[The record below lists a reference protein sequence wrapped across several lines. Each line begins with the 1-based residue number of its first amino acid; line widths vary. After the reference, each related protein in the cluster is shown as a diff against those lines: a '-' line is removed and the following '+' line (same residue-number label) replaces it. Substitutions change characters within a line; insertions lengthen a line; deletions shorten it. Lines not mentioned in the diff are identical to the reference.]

1 MRCKT
6 KLVCTDFVTETLD
19 FFNIVFPG
27 QYLKEVLN
35 ILTYRQTLPV
45 FMYISVVLVKKKKN
59 VVTFNVL
66 TDSRE
71 IKN

>member
-1 MRCKT
+1 MQNKIGLYRFC
-6 KLVCTDFVTETLD
+6 FVTETLD

-45 FMYISVVLVKKKKN
+45 FMYIFVVLVKKKK

-66 TDSRE
+66 IDSRE